1 MRLFR
6 PLAKL
11 DLGTCGI
18 DAGLIRARS
27 RLLAQSSRQYELA
40 NVEIIQKVSRLR
52 RHPWHG
58 YAAATAIFIVAVLLR
73 EAFGQQDDP
82 NVPFITIFPAIV
94 LAALVAG
101 TGAAIVIA
109 IVGGLLGLYL
119 FTPPFYV
126 FAPSWPWGY
135 VVMLLY
141 AATSAV
147 LIGIVHVLNRA
158 IDDLERE
165 RDNSAAL
172 FRELQHRVA
181 NNMQFAAALL
191 ALQRRRAGDGPAA
204 DVLENTRAR
213 FEAMARLHRRLYD
226 PAALEKPLGE
236 YLETL
241 CRETV
246 EASGAKNIVCVAQ
259 IGDDIRLD
267 LQKMLAL
274 SLVVTE
280 IITNSLK
287 HAFDET
293 GGTISINLQRAE
305 RQLALTIADNG
316 RGMPAVAVAQG
327 KGLGMQIL
335 ESLSQQLGGTM
346 KVASEKGVTVS
357 LLFPG

>member
-1 MRLFR
+1 M
-6 PLAKL
+6 
-11 DLGTCGI
+11 
-18 DAGLIRARS
+18 
-27 RLLAQSSRQYELA
+27 EL
-40 NVEIIQKVSRLR
+40 IQKVSRLR

-73 EAFGQQDDP
+73 ESFGQQDDP

-94 LAALVAG
+94 LAALLAG
-101 TGAAIVIA
+101 TAAATVVA
-109 IVGGLLGLYL
+109 IVGGFLGLFM
-119 FTPPFYV
+119 FTPPFYE
-126 FAPSWPWGY
+126 FLPSWPWGY

-165 RDNSAAL
+165 RDSSAAL

-191 ALQRRRAGDGPAA
+191 ALQSRRAGDGPAA
-204 DVLENTRAR
+204 DILERTRVR
-213 FEAMARLHRRLYD
+213 FESMARLHRRLYD
-226 PAALEKPLGE
+226 PVALERPLGE

-246 EASGAKNIVCVAQ
+246 EASGARNIVCVAQ
-259 IGDDIRLD
+259 IADDIRLD
-267 LQKMLAL
+267 LQKMLSL
-274 SLVVTE
+274 SLIISE

-287 HAFDET
+287 HAFDEN
-293 GGTISINLQRAE
+293 GGTISINLERAE

-316 RGMPAVAVAQG
+316 RGMPVVVGAPA
-327 KGLGMQIL
+327 KGLGMQVL
-335 ESLSQQLGGTM
+335 ESLAHQLGGTM
-346 KVASEKGVTVS
+346 KFESEKGVTVR
-357 LLFPG
+357 LVFPG